1 MGVFDAIGQ
10 SLDWL
15 GNRWTEDWHD
25 VRKSFTESWKSVPAM
40 YQNVQKGL
48 FGMGS
53 AAWKDDGDF
62 WGSAKLWM
70 DSSLGLGG
78 GLLGG
83 TFGSVFQIP
92 ILHEASW
99 LLDKAY
105 RYGVARPYAT
115 QFLVVSNSVRD
126 AYEQGRNPANSLMA
140 DLTDFQKYRKAFND
154 SEYVTPG
161 QAIVYSATL
170 GVRGAGDYDA
180 AMKWAAETDPKTPE
194 GQAKFNGPD
203 AGFWLKYTSGTLDA
217 AGNVIA
223 DPGHG
228 SSALFKLGKLRLVDK
243 VATSNYVLAGK
254 VHAEVGTSVYNKVR
268 RVAEESKTPEQFGQ
282 ITMPQSRFR
291 GQTQT
296 LLWSAAQMDK
306 ALLKRTGEKGTLFDD
321 TYLSIRAFDVNAFQ
335 RLAEKAPQI
344 AADFADMFANKTIT
358 DYDFQRGQLASEVP
372 GANALRKTT
381 VDAFVDSFAGG
392 EGIWGSALGKGV
404 GEKIPK
410 VRIASQMRAG
420 YHSFVLK
427 SRPIIVGRPLANLMP
442 SQGWTPQ
449 IDANDGTG
457 IGLRQF
463 KANLERAGLPG
474 APNKKGQPTSLLS
487 PEEINLAVSQ
497 YGAATSDAIRHTV
510 AMRIENRVVQRIFDK
525 WGLDPRDLGSV
536 LEELNRWRSGSRKI
550 WGYERRYISEEAAT
564 RADKSTR
571 VFEDEN
577 SITPQQAADAAK
589 WAVDSEGVIDGH
601 VAFTDVDGRVNMVPL
616 NRSEPILRSQFA
628 EAISMLD
635 YRALNGALRWHNLTH
650 PKLRTMP
657 EPESTLSGVYGSGKK
672 KPPVDESD
680 VETNPLPAGVKPGEW
695 YETEG
700 GYGMAPKKS
709 HPKGWNAAR
718 LIVKEGKEVREP
730 GAPGDFAPGREFVST
745 TELKAR
751 EEARIQAER
760 DQLRSE
766 IDRENSWKI
775 GLSKLAKLRGFYDV
789 SIGALDAVSTM
800 WKATAL
806 MRPAQAPRNL
816 ADDVLRMYVEFGKL
830 HMLTA
835 ASDIVPNM
843 WRNWV
848 PSKAEG
854 RKGRAVLTYEAIR
867 DKFVKQQAT
876 GKRAEI
882 AGDVDG
888 SVVDNVDLTDQDR
901 AVKYLTPAS
910 AFADGAISL
919 QSYVNMLRAQFGQPL
934 GLGPKFGIPRPGE
947 RKKTEQS
954 FFTPSRSAQQVADE
968 TGKPVRAAPKER
980 PVPDKPPRPS
990 EQPGMSERTF
1000 TNWSGPPHLIE
1011 ATLLRQL
1018 DNGQITEQ
1026 QFRLGISMAA
1036 LTMANK
1042 TKFQKADWGM
1052 ARVKELF
1059 QRHLNRRST
1068 AEYLDDPYAPGTL
1081 VVNPFD
1087 GTQPKDLT
1095 KRLREHFD
1103 ISSEEVLS
1111 TRDVPKKK
1119 TGAIQ
1124 SIALGDVAEQM
1135 KLWVG
1140 RNADELMKPGVL
1152 MAMRV
1157 RPDGNVA
1164 IGYATIKPEHAP
1176 NVTVK
1181 TGASQRLK
1189 NFEFDEIKDIAHTG
1203 FDVKLKNGQKI
1214 SFGGVFDG
1222 PYGQLLQRRISARTN
1237 PSVAYGSLLSDIDT
1251 EMSLER
1257 QGSWGQP
1264 LPYYH
1269 KDYAKSWERAV
1280 NAQIASDPVA
1290 REFLKRKADGKYQ
1303 SDADV
1308 IDKVE
1313 TSAWGHKWVR
1323 AMGFRGVAYVD
1334 QIRQIKAMVDTY
1346 LPHPDEDLK
1355 VEKVD
1360 AANKMRDAVLNKQG
1374 TRKMLD
1380 DVLQRELQPEVHGVS
1395 VENVMGV
1402 GRAWQAMRNGVRQI
1416 QKVIADMPVD
1426 KIARFPF
1433 MAMAYKNH
1441 GTTLAKIANEYF
1453 PDGAVPAQVVNLI
1466 KESAA
1471 EKAYHDTRYRL
1482 YDTAQRNDV
1491 ANATRL
1497 LMPFSAAMM
1506 DSYIK
1511 YGRNIRENPVLLAQG
1526 AYYWDLFERN
1536 QMVQDENG
1544 NVASEENGH
1553 TVWHSVDPTTGK
1565 KTLVPAEKVGQHK
1578 YVQFQ
1583 MPSGVAKM
1591 LGMDVKDYYGVEG
1604 KTVLAVN
1611 KSTMNVFLNLPSAGP
1626 LVAFPANEFALSH
1639 PDFGE
1644 DKTIREYVLP
1654 FGPSSSRS
1662 KVFLPSTV
1670 RTAWDAFVAQD
1681 GDTAGGHA
1689 AAIMQAELI
1698 GTALGTRNAPPT
1710 FEEVRQRAN
1719 GMRAMRFMSTM
1730 ISPASFQMSSPYQP
1744 YIDAYRQLIQ
1754 EDPTTAAEK
1763 FMARHGD
1770 EFYAVTM
1777 SVTRN
1782 VAGLSASLES
1792 YDKFQ
1797 KFKKLIAM
1805 YPEFGGLIVGADSG
1819 GAFAKSVYESQK
1831 ETPVRPGSTETL
1843 RSVMSLQESVENLQK
1858 KTIWS
1863 KYAQMN
1869 NLIQAAMV
1877 DRGITSLQSRAAKDL
1892 KATKDAFVNKYKMW
1906 TDPATGNDTLSPWYL
1921 DFSIS
1926 DRGAVERKFEAL
1938 RTLIKDPDLQKRDDI
1953 RGLAEYLAARDGI
1966 KQVMERKKIKSL
1978 DGTNA
1983 GSLRDRWDAQ
1993 VHDLVESNGPFL
2005 DLWSRWLSNDNK
2017 LDIG

>member
-1 MGVFDAIGQ
+1 MGVFDFVGQ
-10 SLDWL
+10 SLDWM
-15 GNRWTEDWHD
+15 GNRWSEDWHD
-25 VRKSFTESWKSVPAM
+25 FRKTFKESWEKVPTM
-40 YQNVQKGL
+40 YQNVQQGL
-48 FGMGS
+48 VNMGT
-53 AAWKDDGDF
+53 APFHDDGDF

-70 DSSLGLGG
+70 DSSVSLGG
-78 GLLGG
+78 SLLGG
-83 TFGSVFQIP
+83 TLGTVFQVP
-92 ILHEASW
+92 ILHEAAW

-115 QFLVVSNSVRD
+115 QFLMVSNSMRD
-126 AYEQGRNPANSLMA
+126 AYEQGKNPTTTLA
-140 DLTDFQKYRKAFND
+140 DDLLNFQKYRKAYND

-161 QAIVYSATL
+161 QAIAYNATL
-170 GVRGAGDYDA
+170 GVRGMGDYDA
-180 AMKWAAETDPKTPE
+180 AMKWAEETDPRTLK
-194 GQAKFNGPD
+194 GQTKFNSPE
-203 AGFWLKYTSGTLDA
+203 ASFWLKYGSGTADIAL
-217 AGNVIA
+217 NVFA

-228 SSALFKLGKLRLVDK
+228 SSAAFKAAKLRLVDK
-243 VATSNYVLAGK
+243 VATADYVLAGK
-254 VHAEVGTSVYNKVR
+254 VHDEIGTGTVEKVR
-268 RVAEESKTPEQFGQ
+268 ALAEKSTTPEQFGQ

-291 GQTQT
+291 GQVQT
-296 LLWSAAQMDK
+296 LLWTAAQMDK
-306 ALLKRTGEKGTLFDD
+306 AALEKTGTRGTLFDD
-321 TYLSIRAFDVNAFQ
+321 TYLTVRAFDVKAFT
-335 RLAEKAPQI
+335 RLQEKAPQI
-344 AADFADMFANKTIT
+344 AADYADMFANKTIT
-358 DYDFQRGQLASEVP
+358 DYDFQRGQLANETP

-392 EGIWGSALGKGV
+392 EGIWGSALGKAF

-410 VRIASQMRAG
+410 VRISSQMRAG
-420 YHSFVLK
+420 YHSYVLK
-427 SRPIIVGRPLANLMP
+427 SRPVIMGRPLANLMP

-463 KANLERAGLPG
+463 KANLERTTVL
-474 APNKKGQPTSLLS
+474 T
-487 PEEINLAVSQ
+487 PEEINLHVSR
-497 YGAATSDAIRHTV
+497 YGSATSDAVRHTV
-510 AMRIENRVVQRIFDK
+510 AMRVENDIVKKIFAQ
-525 WGLDPRDLGSV
+525 WGLDPRDLGTI

-564 RADKSTR
+564 RAEKSTR
-571 VFEDEN
+571 IFEDEN
-577 SITPQQAADAAK
+577 SITAEDAANAAK
-589 WAVDSEGVIDGH
+589 WAVDNEGVIDAN
-601 VAFTDVDGRVNMVPL
+601 VSFTDVDGRVNMVPI
-616 NRSEPILRSQFA
+616 NRKEPILRSQFA
-628 EAISMLD
+628 ESISMLD

-657 EPESTLSGVYGSGKK
+657 EPESTFSGVYAKGKK
-672 KPPVDESD
+672 IAPDDEEVVHGD
-680 VETNPLPAGVKPGEW
+680 LPEGVKPGQW
-695 YETEG
+695 YTNPETP
-700 GYGMAPKKS
+700 GYGVTREKFS
-709 HPKGWNAAR
+709 PKGWSAR
-718 LIVKEGKEVREP
+718 RIETKENINVREP
-730 GAPGDFAPGREFVST
+730 GAEGDFAVGRKLVDT
-745 TELKAR
+745 KELKAKAD
-751 EEARIQAER
+751 ARLQAER
-760 DQLRSE
+760 DQLQAE
-766 IDRENSWKI
+766 IAKENNWKI
-775 GLSKLAKLRGFYDV
+775 GLSKLAKLRGFYDGTV
-789 SIGALDAVSTM
+789 GIMDAASAM

-816 ADDVLRMYVEFGKL
+816 ADDVLRMYIEFGKL

-854 RKGRAVLTYEAIR
+854 RKGKAVLTYEAIR
-867 DKFVKQQAT
+867 EKFVAQQAT

-888 SVVDNVDLTDQDR
+888 PTVDNLDLTDPLRD
-901 AVKYLTPAS
+901 VKYFTPAS

-919 QSYVNMLRAQFGQPL
+919 QSYINILRAQFGQPL
-934 GLGPKFGIPRPGE
+934 GLGPKFGVPRPGE

-954 FFTPSRSAQQVADE
+954 FFSPSLTAQRVADE
-968 TGKPVRAAPKER
+968 TGKPLKAAPKER

-990 EQPGMSERTF
+990 EVPGMAERTF

-1011 ATLLRQL
+1011 ATLLRMYDEGKL
-1018 DNGQITEQ
+1018 PEKK
-1026 QFRLGISMAA
+1026 FRLALSMAA
-1036 LTMANK
+1036 LTMADK
-1042 TKFQKADWGM
+1042 VKFQKANWGN
-1052 ARVKELF
+1052 AIIKDLI
-1059 QRHLNRRST
+1059 QRHLNRSQSG
-1068 AEYLDDPYAPGTL
+1068 EYFDDPYAPGTL

-1087 GTQPKDLT
+1087 GLQPKDLT

-1103 ISSEEVLS
+1103 ITSEQILS

-1119 TGAIQ
+1119 RGSLQ
-1124 SIALGDVAEQM
+1124 SVALGDVAEQM
-1135 KLWVG
+1135 REWVG
-1140 RNADELMKPGVL
+1140 HNADELMKPGVQ

-1157 RPDGNVA
+1157 RPDGNIA
-1164 IGYATIKPEHAP
+1164 IGFATVKPEVAHK
-1176 NVTVK
+1176 VTVK
-1181 TGASQRLK
+1181 VGAAQRLRD
-1189 NFEFDEIKDIAHTG
+1189 FGFDEIKDIAHTG
-1203 FDVKLKNGQKI
+1203 FDVKLKGGQKI

-1251 EMSLER
+1251 ELNLER

-1264 LPYYH
+1264 LPSSH
-1269 KDYAKSWERAV
+1269 KDYAKNWERAV

-1290 REFLKRKADGKYQ
+1290 REFLKRKSNGKYM
-1303 SDADV
+1303 DDVDV

-1313 TSAWGHKWVR
+1313 TTAWGHKWVR
-1323 AMGFRGVAYVD
+1323 AMGFRGVAYID

-1355 VEKVD
+1355 VTNVD
-1360 AANKMRDAVLNKQG
+1360 GANKLRDAVLNKQG

-1402 GRAWQAMRNGVRQI
+1402 GRVWQGMRHTVRGI
-1416 QKVIADMPVD
+1416 QKIIADMPVD

-1433 MAMAYKNH
+1433 MAMAYKEH
-1441 GTTLAKIANEYF
+1441 GTQLARVANEYF
-1453 PDGAVPAQVVNLI
+1453 SDGAVPAQVINLI
-1466 KESAA
+1466 KETAA

-1526 AYYWDLFERN
+1526 AYYWTMFERN

-1544 NVASEENGH
+1544 NVASEENGT
-1553 TVWHSVDPTTGK
+1553 TVWHSVDPTTGER
-1565 KTLVPAEKVGQHK
+1565 TLVPAEKVGQQR

-1583 MPSGVAKM
+1583 LPSGLAKV
-1591 LGMDVKDYYGVEG
+1591 LGVNVEDYYGV
-1604 KTVLAVN
+1604 KANTVLAVN
-1611 KSTMNVFLNLPSAGP
+1611 KDTMNVFLNLPSAGP

-1644 DKTIREYVLP
+1644 AKTVRDYILP
-1654 FGPSSSRS
+1654 FGPTTSRS
-1662 KVFLPSTV
+1662 RVVLPSTV
-1670 RTAWDAFVAQD
+1670 RTAWEAFVADD

-1710 FEEVRQRAN
+1710 FEEVRNRAN
-1719 GMRAMRFMSTM
+1719 GMRAMRFMATM
-1730 ISPASFQMSSPYQP
+1730 ISPASFQEVSPYQP

-1754 EDPTTAAEK
+1754 EDPSTAAEK
-1763 FMARHGD
+1763 FMSRHGD

-1782 VAGLSASLES
+1782 VAGLTASLKS
-1792 YDKFQ
+1792 YEQFQ
-1797 KFKKLIAM
+1797 KYKKLIEM

-1831 ETPVRPGSTETL
+1831 DTPVRPGSTETL
-1843 RSVMSLQESVENLQK
+1843 RSTLSLQESVENLQK

-1869 NLIQAAMV
+1869 NAIQAAMV
-1877 DRGITSLQSRAAKDL
+1877 DRGISSLQSRAARDL
-1892 KATKDAFVNKYKMW
+1892 KATKDAFVKKYKMW
-1906 TDPATGNDTLSPWYL
+1906 VDPATGNETLSPWYL

-1938 RTLIKDPDLQKRDDI
+1938 RTIIRDPELQKRDDI

-1966 KQVMERKKIKSL
+1966 KRVMNSRKIKSL
-1978 DGTNA
+1978 DSQTATG
-1983 GSLRDRWDAQ
+1983 LRERWDAQ
-1993 VHDLVESNGPFL
+1993 VHDLVESNGAFL
-2005 DLWSRWLSNDNK
+2005 DLWSRWLSNDDK
-2017 LDIG
+2017 LDMGFDESLGVR